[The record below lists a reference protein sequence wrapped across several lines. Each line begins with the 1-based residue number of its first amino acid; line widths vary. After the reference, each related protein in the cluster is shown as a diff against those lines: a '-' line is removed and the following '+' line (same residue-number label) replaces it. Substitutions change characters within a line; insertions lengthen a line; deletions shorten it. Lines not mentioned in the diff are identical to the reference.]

1 METQGL
7 VLIGAGG
14 HCRSCIDA
22 IESEGRWRIAAIVG
36 HAAQWGGSIAGY
48 PIDAVDADLPALRQR
63 FSYAL
68 VTVGQIDSAALRI
81 RLYQDALALGFN
93 FPVVTAASA
102 YVSAHAS
109 VGAGTLVG
117 HGAIVNAGATIGENC
132 IINSRAL
139 IEHDATIGSH
149 CHVSTGAILNGHV
162 QLGEGSFI
170 GSGAVIRESLQLGEQ
185 CFVAMGMRVSDAVPA
200 LSRISGRTQA

>member
-1 METQGL
+1 MSRQDI

-36 HAAQWGGSIAGY
+36 QAAQLGSSILGY

-81 RLYQDALALGFN
+81 RLYQDALALGFSL
-93 FPVVTAASA
+93 PGVKASSA
-102 YVSAHAS
+102 YISAHAS

-139 IEHDATIGSH
+139 IEHDANVGSH

-162 QLGEGSFI
+162 HLGEGSFI

-185 CFVAMGMRVSDAVPA
+185 CFVAMGIRVSDAVPA
-200 LSRISGRTQA
+200 LSRISGRTQP

>member
-1 METQGL
+1 MSRQDII
-7 VLIGAGG
+7 LIGAGG

-36 HAAQWGGSIAGY
+36 QAAQLGISILGY

-63 FSYAL
+63 FAHAL
-68 VTVGQIDSAALRI
+68 VTVGQIDSAALRM
-81 RLYQDALALGFN
+81 RLFQDALVLGFN
-93 FPVVTAASA
+93 FPVVKASSA

-109 VGAGTLVG
+109 LGAGTLVA
-117 HGAIVNAGATIGENC
+117 HGAIVNAGAKIGENC

-149 CHVSTGAILNGHV
+149 CHISTGAVLNGNVH
-162 QLGEGSFI
+162 LGEGSFI
-170 GSGAVIRESLQLGEQ
+170 GSAAVVRESVQLGQQ

-200 LSRISGRTQA
+200 FSRISARTQP

>member
-1 METQGL
+1 MSRQDI

-36 HAAQWGGSIAGY
+36 QAAQLGSSILGY
-48 PIDAVDADLPALRQR
+48 PIDAVDADLSALRQR
-63 FSYAL
+63 FAHAL
-68 VTVGQIDSAALRI
+68 VTVGQIDSAALRM
-81 RLYQDALALGFN
+81 RLFQDALALGFN
-93 FPVVTAASA
+93 FPVVKASSA

-109 VGAGTLVG
+109 LGAGTLVA
-117 HGAIVNAGATIGENC
+117 HGAIVNAGAKIGENC
-132 IINSRAL
+132 IVNSRAL

-149 CHVSTGAILNGHV
+149 CHISTGAVLNGNVHV
-162 QLGEGSFI
+162 GDGSFI
-170 GSGAVIRESLQLGEQ
+170 GSAAVVRESVQLGQQ

-200 LSRISGRTQA
+200 FSRISARTQP

>member
-36 HAAQWGGSIAGY
+36 QAAQLGGSILGY
-48 PIDAVDADLPALRQR
+48 PIDAVDSDLPALGQR

-68 VTVGQIDSAALRI
+68 ITVGQIDSAALRI
-81 RLYQDALALGFN
+81 RLYQDALTLGFN
-93 FPVVTAASA
+93 FPVVKAASA

-109 VGAGTLVG
+109 VGAGTLLA
-117 HGAIVNAGATIGENC
+117 HGAIVNAGAKIGENC

-139 IEHDATIGSH
+139 IEHDAIIGKH
-149 CHVSTGAILNGHV
+149 CHISTGAVLNGIVHV
-162 QLGEGSFI
+162 GDGSFI
-170 GSGAVIRESLQLGEQ
+170 GSGAVIRESLQLGEK
-185 CFVAMGMRVSDAVPA
+185 CFIAMGMTVRDAVPA
-200 LSRISGRTQA
+200 FSRISARTQQ

>member
-1 METQGL
+1 MSRQDI

-36 HAAQWGGSIAGY
+36 QAAQLGSSILGY
-48 PIDAVDADLPALRQR
+48 SIDAVDADLSALRQR
-63 FSYAL
+63 FAHAL
-68 VTVGQIDSAALRI
+68 VTVGQIDSAALRM
-81 RLYQDALALGFN
+81 RLFQDALALGFN
-93 FPVVTAASA
+93 FPVVKASSA
-102 YVSAHAS
+102 YVSSHAS

-117 HGAIVNAGATIGENC
+117 HGAIVNAGAKIGENC

-139 IEHDATIGSH
+139 IEHDAIIGNH
-149 CHVSTGAILNGHV
+149 CHISTGAVLNGNVH
-162 QLGEGSFI
+162 LGEGSFI
-170 GSGAVIRESLQLGEQ
+170 GSAAVVRESVQLGQQ

-200 LSRISGRTQA
+200 FSRISARTQP

>member
-1 METQGL
+1 MSRQDI

-36 HAAQWGGSIAGY
+36 QAAQLGISILGY

-63 FSYAL
+63 FAHAL
-68 VTVGQIDSAALRI
+68 VTVGQIDSAALRM
-81 RLYQDALALGFN
+81 RLFQDALVLGFN
-93 FPVVTAASA
+93 FPVVKASSA

-109 VGAGTLVG
+109 LGAGTLVA
-117 HGAIVNAGATIGENC
+117 HGAIVNAGAKIGENC
-132 IINSRAL
+132 IVNSRAL

-149 CHVSTGAILNGHV
+149 CHISTGAVLNGNVHV
-162 QLGEGSFI
+162 GDGSFI

-185 CFVAMGMRVSDAVPA
+185 CFIAMGMTVRDAVPA
-200 LSRISGRTQA
+200 FSRISGRTQL

>member
-81 RLYQDALALGFN
+81 RLYQDALALGFS
-93 FPVVTAASA
+93 FPVVKASSA

-117 HGAIVNAGATIGENC
+117 HGAIVNAGAKIGENC

-149 CHVSTGAILNGHV
+149 CHISTGAVLNGNVH
-162 QLGEGSFI
+162 LGEGSFI
-170 GSGAVIRESLQLGEQ
+170 GSAAVVRESVQLGQQ

-200 LSRISGRTQA
+200 FSRISARTQA

>member
-1 METQGL
+1 MSRQDI

-36 HAAQWGGSIAGY
+36 QAAQLGISILGY

-63 FSYAL
+63 FAHAL
-68 VTVGQIDSAALRI
+68 VTVGQIDSAALRM
-81 RLYQDALALGFN
+81 RLFQDALALGFN
-93 FPVVTAASA
+93 FPVVKASSA

-109 VGAGTLVG
+109 LGAGTLVA
-117 HGAIVNAGATIGENC
+117 HGAIVNAGAKIGENC
-132 IINSRAL
+132 IVNSRAL

-149 CHVSTGAILNGHV
+149 CHISTGAVLNGNVHV
-162 QLGEGSFI
+162 GDGSFI

-185 CFVAMGMRVSDAVPA
+185 CFIAMGMTVRDAVPA
-200 LSRISGRTQA
+200 FSRISGRTQL

>member
-1 METQGL
+1 MSRQDI

-36 HAAQWGGSIAGY
+36 QAAQLGSSILGY
-48 PIDAVDADLPALRQR
+48 PIDAVDADLSALRQR
-63 FSYAL
+63 FAHAL

-81 RLYQDALALGFN
+81 RLYQDALALGFSL
-93 FPVVTAASA
+93 PGVKASSA

-117 HGAIVNAGATIGENC
+117 HGAIVNAGAKIGENC

-139 IEHDATIGSH
+139 IEHDAIIGNH
-149 CHVSTGAILNGHV
+149 CHISTGAVLNGNVH
-162 QLGEGSFI
+162 LGEGSFI
-170 GSGAVIRESLQLGEQ
+170 GSAAVVRESVQLGQQ

-200 LSRISGRTQA
+200 FSRISARTQP

>member
-1 METQGL
+1 MSRQDI

-36 HAAQWGGSIAGY
+36 QAAQLGSSILGY

-81 RLYQDALALGFN
+81 RLYQDALALGFSL
-93 FPVVTAASA
+93 PVVKASSA

-162 QLGEGSFI
+162 HLGEGSFI

-185 CFVAMGMRVSDAVPA
+185 CFVAMGIRVSDAVPA
-200 LSRISGRTQA
+200 LSRISGRTQP

>member
-36 HAAQWGGSIAGY
+36 QAAQLGGSIAGY

-81 RLYQDALALGFN
+81 RLYQDARALGFS

-109 VGAGTLVG
+109 VGAGTLLA

-139 IEHDATIGSH
+139 IEHDANVGSH

-162 QLGEGSFI
+162 QLGQGSFI

-185 CFVAMGMRVSDAVPA
+185 CFVAMGARVSNAVPA